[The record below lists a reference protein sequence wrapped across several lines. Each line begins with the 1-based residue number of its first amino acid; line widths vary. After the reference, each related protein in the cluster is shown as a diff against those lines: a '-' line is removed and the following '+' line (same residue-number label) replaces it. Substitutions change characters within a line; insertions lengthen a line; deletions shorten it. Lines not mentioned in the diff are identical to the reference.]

1 MRSLF
6 PGMRAALNMAALAV
20 LIAIAG
26 CQGNTSV
33 DDFFPKAEK
42 PLPADIVKTMETKGM
57 TAASPIMLRI
67 FKQENVVEVWKATS
81 TGRYDLLKEYE
92 ICKWSGKLGP
102 KFAEGDRQAPEGFYT
117 INPWQMNPNSD
128 YYLAFNLG
136 FPNSFDRA
144 HGRTGTHLMVHGA
157 CSSAGCYSMTD
168 ERIAEIFALARDSF
182 RGGQKSFQ
190 VQAYPFRMT
199 AANMAEHQNDPHF
212 DFWKMLK
219 EGYDHFEI
227 TRAPPKV
234 DVCDKRYV
242 FNRIPDG
249 DKGFKPQDACPQ
261 MTVPSSLAL
270 AYGKLITKEDEVFQ
284 KALKSKAVKEAWSG
298 NKFEVPANASLKPVE
313 MPVPAAAP
321 VVAPVVAS
329 VAAPATPAA
338 IAATAVIPATTPVPA
353 AAPDPAATTAATATM
368 TAATP
373 AVGAAQAATA
383 TGAAA
388 ATTATAQAIP
398 VPAPAPDS
406 ATTPDPATTPIA
418 RPVKKPIIPEF
429 SN

>member
-1 MRSLF
+1 MRSF
-6 PGMRAALNMAALAV
+6 IQGMRTALHMAAFAV
-20 LIAIAG
+20 LIAVAG

-42 PLPADIVKTMETKGM
+42 PLPPDIVKTMETKGM

-67 FKQENVVEVWKATS
+67 FKQENVVEVWKATN

-136 FPNSFDRA
+136 YPNAFDRA

-199 AANMAEHQNDPHF
+199 AANMAEHQDDQHF
-212 DFWKMLK
+212 EFWKMLK

-242 FNRIPDG
+242 FNRIPEG
-249 DKGFKPQDACPQ
+249 EKGFKAQDACPQ
-261 MTVPSSLAL
+261 MTVPSTLAL

-298 NKFEVPANASLKPVE
+298 RKFEVPANASLKPVE
-313 MPVPAAAP
+313 MPVPGAAPIVASADAAVPGASTTAVPTPAAAP
-321 VVAPVVAS
+321 VAGAAQAS
-329 VAAPATPAA
+329 ATPA
-338 IAATAVIPATTPVPA
+338 
-353 AAPDPAATTAATATM
+353 
-368 TAATP
+368 
-373 AVGAAQAATA
+373 AAQAATPGAAPVA
-383 TGAAA
+383 TTAPTAVAQAAA
-388 ATTATAQAIP
+388 ADGALPQAIP
-398 VPAPAPDS
+398 VPAPAPD
-406 ATTPDPATTPIA
+406 PATTPA
-418 RPVKKPIIPEF
+418 PVAQPVKKKPIIPEYG
-429 SN
+429 N